1 MNKTKDFHL
10 KQFSIYGGHSGMA
23 VSTDGILL
31 GAWANI
37 SNPNHSSIL
46 DIGTGTGLLA
56 LMCAQRSQQSQIT
69 AIDIDDDAIKAA
81 QYNVDNSPWSKRIK
95 VIKAPAQQLKS
106 KQQFDHIVCNPP
118 YFNSGVTSDWQ
129 ARATARHTH
138 TLPHSE
144 LLIACAKLLTPS
156 GSANFILPKAE
167 GEAFIQLALEQGWF
181 VKRLCQVNTTEHKP
195 GYRLLF
201 TLTRD
206 QTECQNSQLTIH
218 QADGYSA
225 LFIQLT
231 RDFYLKM

>member
-1 MNKTKDFHL
+1 MNKTKDFHF

-31 GAWANI
+31 GAWAKI
-37 SNPNHSSIL
+37 SNHSSIL

-56 LMCAQRSQQSQIT
+56 LMCAQRNQQSQIT
-69 AIDIDDDAIKAA
+69 AIDIDEDAIKSA
-81 QYNVDNSPWSKRIK
+81 QYNIDNSPWNKRIR
-95 VIKAPAQQLKS
+95 VIKSAAQQLESNLK
-106 KQQFDHIVCNPP
+106 FDHIICNPP
-118 YFNSGVTSDWQ
+118 YFNSGATSDWQ
-129 ARATARHTH
+129 ARAIARHTQ

-144 LLIACAKLLTPS
+144 LLNACAKLLKPA
-156 GSANFILPKAE
+156 GSASFILPKTE

-181 VKRLCQVNTTEHKP
+181 VERLCQVNTTEHKP

-201 TLTRD
+201 TLTRV

-218 QADGYSA
+218 QANGYSEP
-225 LFIQLT
+225 FIQLT

>member
-1 MNKTKDFHL
+1 MNKTKDFHF
-10 KQFSIYGGHSGMA
+10 KQFSIHGGQSGMA

-31 GAWANI
+31 GAWSKI
-37 SNPNHSSIL
+37 SNHSSIL

-56 LMCAQRSQQSQIT
+56 LMCAQRSQESQVT

-81 QYNVDNSPWSKRIK
+81 QYNVDSSPWSKRIR
-95 VIKAPAQQLKS
+95 VIKTAAQQLDS
-106 KQQFDHIVCNPP
+106 NQRFDHIICNPP
-118 YFNSGVTSDWQ
+118 YFNSGATSDWQ

-138 TLPHSE
+138 TLPHTE

-156 GSANFILPKAE
+156 GSANFILPKSE
-167 GEAFIQLALEQGWF
+167 GETFIQLALEQGWF
-181 VKRLCQVNTTEHKP
+181 VEQLCQVNTTKHKP

-201 TLTRD
+201 TLTRV

-218 QADGYSA
+218 QADGYSEA
-225 LFIQLT
+225 FIQLT

>member
-1 MNKTKDFHL
+1 MNKTKNFHL

-31 GAWANI
+31 GAWAKV
-37 SNPNHSSIL
+37 SDHSSIL

-56 LMCAQRSQQSQIT
+56 LMCAQRSQQSLIT
-69 AIDIDDDAIKAA
+69 AIDIDGDAIKAA
-81 QYNVDNSPWSKRIK
+81 QYNVDSSPWSKRIQ
-95 VIKAPAQQLKS
+95 VIKTSAQQLAS
-106 KQQFDHIVCNPP
+106 HQLFDHIVCNPP
-118 YFNSGVTSDWQ
+118 YFNSGATSDWQ

-138 TLPHSE
+138 TLPHNE
-144 LLIACAKLLTPS
+144 LLIASAKLLKPT
-156 GSANFILPKAE
+156 GSASFILPKAE

-181 VKRLCQVNTTEHKP
+181 IERFCQVNTTQHKP

-201 TLTRD
+201 TLTRH

-218 QADGYSA
+218 QADGYSEP
-225 LFIQLT
+225 FIQLT